1 MKKLLAALVA
11 SLAVAGSVEAKTV
24 FQLKSAD
31 FANGSPIP
39 SAHEGNS
46 FGCTG
51 RNLPPTLSWS
61 GAPAHTRSFAF
72 TVVDPDAPTAG
83 GFVHWIVYNIPAS
96 RHTIGPS
103 ALKGTQQGRNDAGI
117 NGYFGP
123 CPPPGSG
130 PHHYHFTLYAL
141 NIAHARGSS
150 HLNLSALRGAMKG
163 HVLKTAT
170 LIGTFQR

>member
-1 MKKLLAALVA
+1 MKQLLVALAA
-11 SLAVAGSVEAKTV
+11 SLAMAGSVEAQTG
-24 FQLKSAD
+24 FHLKSAD

-51 RNLPPTLSWS
+51 RNVPPALAWS
-61 GAPAHTRSFAF
+61 GAPAHARSFAL
-72 TVVDPDAPTAG
+72 TMVDPDAPTAG

-96 RHTIGPS
+96 RHSIGPS
-103 ALKGTQQGRNDAGI
+103 ALRGTQQGRNDARI

-141 NIAHARGSS
+141 NIAGAGGSR
-150 HLNLSALRGAMKG
+150 HLNLSGLRRAMKG

-170 LIGTFQR
+170 LIGTYQR